1 MRHLVAVLFLL
12 FAFVAHGQKFTVSG
26 YVRDVATG
34 ENMAGTSV
42 YVKSLQKGTITNAYG
57 FYSMTLPKG
66 KYEITFSFIGYADIV
81 KTIELNKN
89 ISLNVKLSESVIVTK
104 EVEVSAQ
111 KTDQNVKS
119 TQMSVVQIPVKQI
132 KELPAIFGE
141 VDVLKT
147 IQLLPGVQSAG
158 EGTSGF
164 YVRGGGPDQN
174 LIVLDDAV
182 IYNASHLFGFFSV
195 FNADAVKD
203 VKLIKGGMPAKYGGR
218 LSSVLDI
225 TMKDGNMEKYEVDG
239 GLGLISSRLTVQGP
253 IKKDTCSFIVS
264 GRRTYADLLINP
276 FIKKSA
282 KAKGSGY
289 YFYDLNMKFNYRF
302 SNKNRLFLSGYFG
315 RDVFSFKNSNA
326 GFNTKIPWGNATTSL
341 RWNHLFNQKLFMN
354 TTLVYTDYNFSFE
367 SVQSDFE
374 FKLFSGIT
382 DYSTKVDFTYMPNV
396 LHKIQFGANY
406 IYHNFRPS
414 SVSARMGETEFNFG
428 DVKPQLANDLALYI
442 SDDFAINEKLKINLG
457 IRPTFFQQIG
467 PFKRYIS
474 DELGNVTDSIMY
486 KSWENV
492 VSYFR
497 LEPRASM
504 RYTINRKSSVK
515 LSYTQNYQY
524 IHLAS
529 LSSVS
534 LPTDLWIP
542 SSTLVK
548 PQFGTQYSTGYFR
561 NFKDNSVET
570 SIEVYYKDM
579 KHQIAYK
586 DGTMPGDN
594 LGKNEDENLTF
605 GSGESYGV
613 ELFIKKNFGKL
624 TGWIGYTL
632 SKTTKTFP
640 AINLGVPFPAKY
652 DRRHDLSVVTNYKI
666 NDKLSFSAVFV
677 YATGNSLTLPI
688 GRYLIDNTIVV
699 EDMPRNAYRMVP
711 YHRMDI
717 ALNWEPKRH
726 PEKRFHST
734 WNFSVYNV
742 YNRKNPYFIYFD
754 TEGTIQQ
761 GDLTTSAYQV
771 SLFPILP
778 SITWNFKF

>member
-1 MRHLVAVLFLL
+1 MRHWVTVLFLF
-12 FAFVAHGQKFTVSG
+12 FAFVTYGQKFTVSG
-26 YVRDVATG
+26 YVRDMATG

-66 KYEITFSFIGYADIV
+66 KYEITFSFIGYADIIKLV
-81 KTIELNKN
+81 ELNKN

-111 KTDQNVKS
+111 KTDKNIKS

-141 VDVLKT
+141 VDILKT

-158 EGTSGF
+158 EGTSGY

-182 IYNASHLFGFFSV
+182 VYNASHLFGFFSV

-203 VKLIKGGMPAKYGGR
+203 IKLIKGGMPAKYGGR

-225 TMKDGNMEKYEVDG
+225 TMKDGNMEKFKVDG

-253 IKKDTCSFIVS
+253 IKKDTSSFIVS
-264 GRRTYADLLINP
+264 ARRTYADLLINP
-276 FIKKSA
+276 FIKETA

-289 YFYDLNMKFNYRF
+289 YFYDLNAKVNYRF
-302 SNKNRLFLSGYFG
+302 SDKNRLFISGYYG
-315 RDVFSFKNSNA
+315 RDVFSFKDSKA
-326 GFNTKIPWGNATTSL
+326 GFNAKIPWGNATTSL

-354 TTLVYTDYNFSFE
+354 TTLVFTDYKFSFE

-374 FKLFSGIT
+374 FKMFSGIT
-382 DYSTKVDFTYMPNV
+382 DYSGKVDFTYLPSV
-396 LHKIQFGANY
+396 LHKIQFGAHY
-406 IYHNFRPS
+406 VYHNFRPS
-414 SVSARMGETEFNFG
+414 TVSARMGETEFNFG
-428 DVKPQLANDLALYI
+428 DVKPQLANDMALYL
-442 SDDFAINEKLKINLG
+442 SDDYEINEKLKIHLG
-457 IRPTFFQQIG
+457 VRPTFFQQIG
-467 PFKRYIS
+467 PFKRYLS
-474 DELGNVTDSIMY
+474 DELGNVTDSIVY
-486 KSWENV
+486 NNWENV

-497 LEPRASM
+497 LEPRASI
-504 RYTINRKSSVK
+504 RYTIHSKSSVK

-542 SSTLVK
+542 SSTLVR
-548 PQFGTQYSTGYFR
+548 PQYGTQYSAGYFR
-561 NFKDNSVET
+561 NFKDNTVET
-570 SIEVYYKDM
+570 SVEVYYKDM
-579 KHQIAYK
+579 KHQIAFK

-605 GSGESYGV
+605 GDGNSYGAEFFV
-613 ELFIKKNFGKL
+613 KKNFGKL

-640 AINLGVPFPAKY
+640 AINRGEPFPAKY
-652 DRRHDLSVVTNYKI
+652 DRRHDWSVVTNYKI
-666 NDKLSFSAVFV
+666 NDKLSLSAVFV
-677 YATGNSLTLPI
+677 YATGNCLTLPI

-699 EDMPRNAYRMVP
+699 EYMPRNSYRMVP

-726 PEKRFHST
+726 PEKRCHSS

-761 GDLTTSAYQV
+761 GDLTTAAFQV

-778 SITWNFKF
+778 SITWNFEF